1 MNEDL
6 KDGFRTRVLV
16 IEDDHLQSALV
27 RKKLELNSFEVS
39 TCADIAAGLQLIQM
53 HDFAVAVL
61 DLDLGGQSGFD
72 FVRELTKLNSK
83 TKVVV
88 HSFDVSF
95 RTVKE
100 GLNLGV
106 FAYVE
111 KGRLDNE
118 LIDFCRRAESAY
130 LNERLDAANR
140 SIAFQLRLLE
150 VVEHGVIATDRSGL
164 ITYWNGFSERLTH
177 LKASEVLGR
186 CVNDVL
192 LLSPQDLLA
201 VQKAISTGTSV
212 ECECQF
218 SRSLPHPILIPLRL
232 VVVALYDLEGVQ
244 VGSVISHHDLTSTKA
259 NEQKL
264 NFHASLLAVNSEI
277 GQKATESQDLRNLF
291 QQVMVK
297 IFDVLTL
304 SFGHVTLRNL
314 SNDELDSIVCIGDQS
329 KANLRGLQIPDVE
342 NIEILEPLDGF
353 RMPFHE
359 NGKLLGSIE
368 GEFETSIIPT
378 VEILTFLKS
387 ISRILAGVLRRDK
400 ATRLWKSL
408 FENSLDAIL
417 IVTDDSKIADVNTEA
432 CTLLGYSR
440 AEFLGLPVDC
450 LIASDSQPMLRKGL
464 ERLQVHGKLRS
475 EIELVSKNAKTIVA
489 EVIAITNILPNTHMA
504 SFRDITEQRKLEKRI
519 SNQES
524 QLNHLQRAETMGEMA
539 AVLAHEIN
547 QPLGAIANYSGG
559 LVYELKN
566 ANSDNAELFD
576 TLNRIC
582 IESLKAGE
590 IVNRLRK
597 FISPVGFSMSKVN
610 LNMIIQDT
618 VKLLRNLLSNA
629 SVSLELELDPDL
641 PNVEAEPIRI
651 QQVLVNVIKNSA
663 EALDKYDR
671 KDRWIRI
678 TTKVDGHTDQ
688 ILIADNGPF
697 LSPDDFAK
705 IFKPYHTTKINGL
718 GMGLCISRSIMEQ
731 HHGKLIMEP
740 GLTNGMLTIIS
751 IPISVC

>member
-95 RTVKE
+95 STVKE

-150 VVEHGVIATDRSGL
+150 VVEHGVIATDRLGH

-186 CVNDVL
+186 CVQDVL
-192 LLSPQDLLA
+192 LLSPKDFPA
-201 VQKAISTGTSV
+201 VQKAIVTGTSI

-218 SRSLPHPILIPLRL
+218 LRRLPHPIVIPLRL
-232 VVVALYDLEGVQ
+232 VVVALYDIEGVQ
-244 VGSVISHHDLTSTKA
+244 IGSVISHHDLTSTKA

-264 NFHASLLAVNSEI
+264 NFHSRILAVNSEI
-277 GQKATESQDLRNLF
+277 GQKATESQDLRDLF
-291 QQVMVK
+291 QHVMHK
-297 IFDVLTL
+297 ILDVLTL

-314 SNDELDSIVCIGDQS
+314 SNDELDLVVCIGDES
-329 KANLRGLQIPDVE
+329 KANSRDVQINDVE
-342 NIEILEPLDGF
+342 KIKVSEQMYGF
-353 RMPFHE
+353 RMPFYE
-359 NGKLLGSIE
+359 SGTLLGCIE
-368 GEFETSIIPT
+368 GEFETSIIAT

-387 ISRILAGVLRRDK
+387 ISRILAGVLRRDR

-417 IVTDDSKIADVNTEA
+417 IVTDDSKIADVNSEA
-432 CTLLGYSR
+432 CKLLGYSR
-440 AEFLGLPVDC
+440 TEFLGLPVDN
-450 LIASDSQPMLRKGL
+450 LVASYSQPMFRKGL

-475 EIELVSKNAKTIVA
+475 EIELVSKDATTIVA

-504 SFRDITEQRKLEKRI
+504 SFRDITEQRKLEKQI

-524 QLNHLQRAETMGEMA
+524 QLNHLQRSETMGEMA

-566 ANSDNAELFD
+566 AHSDNAELCE
-576 TLNRIC
+576 TLNKIC
-582 IESLKAGE
+582 DESLKAGD

-610 LNMIIQDT
+610 LNLIIPDT

-629 SVSLELELDPDL
+629 SVALELELDPDL

-663 EALDKYDR
+663 EALDKNDR
-671 KDRWIRI
+671 RDRWIKI
-678 TTKVDGHTDQ
+678 TTKVDGNTAQ

-697 LSPDDFAK
+697 LHPDDFAK
-705 IFKPYHTTKINGL
+705 IFKPYHTTKVNGL

-731 HHGKLIMEP
+731 HHGKLIMQP
-740 GLTNGMLTIIS
+740 GLNNGMLTIIS
-751 IPISVC
+751 LPISVG

>member
-1 MNEDL
+1 MNEEL

-39 TCADIAAGLQLIQM
+39 TCADIEAGLQLVQM

-95 RTVKE
+95 KTVKE

-130 LNERLDAANR
+130 LSERLDAANR

-150 VVEHGVIATDRSGL
+150 VVEHGVIATDRTGR

-186 CVNDVL
+186 CVHDVL
-192 LLSPQDLLA
+192 LLSPQDLPA
-201 VQKAISTGTSV
+201 VQNAIVTGTSV

-218 SRSLPHPILIPLRL
+218 LRSTPQPILIPLRL

-244 VGSVISHHDLTSTKA
+244 MGSVISHHDLTSTKA

-264 NFHASLLAVNSEI
+264 NFHSSLLAVNSDI
-277 GQKATESQDLRNLF
+277 GQKATESQDPRNLF
-291 QQVMVK
+291 QQVILK
-297 IFDVLTL
+297 ILDVLTL

-314 SNDELDSIVCIGDQS
+314 SSDELDLIVCIGDESKS
-329 KANLRGLQIPDVE
+329 KARGLPISDVE
-342 NIEILEPLDGF
+342 NIQVAESMAGF
-353 RMPFHE
+353 RMPFYE
-359 NGKLLGSIE
+359 SGTLLGCIE
-368 GEFETSIIPT
+368 GEFETPMIAS

-387 ISRILAGVLRRDK
+387 VSRILAGVLRRDR

-417 IVTDDSKIADVNTEA
+417 IITDDSKIADVNTEA

-440 AEFLGLPVDC
+440 EEFLGLPVDI
-450 LIASDSQPMLRKGL
+450 LVASDSHPVLRKGL
-464 ERLQVHGKLRS
+464 ERLQAHGKLRS
-475 EIELVSKNAKTIVA
+475 EIELVGKDRTAIVA

-524 QLNHLQRAETMGEMA
+524 QLNHLQRSETMGEMA

-559 LVYELKN
+559 LVYELKT
-566 ANSDNAELFD
+566 ANSDNTELCD

-582 IESLKAGE
+582 DESLKAGD

-597 FISPVGFSMSKVN
+597 FISPVAFAMSKVSLN
-610 LNMIIQDT
+610 LIIQDT

-629 SVSLELELDPDL
+629 SVTLELDLDPKL

-651 QQVLVNVIKNSA
+651 QQVLVNVMKNSA
-663 EALDKYDR
+663 EALDKNDR
-671 KDRWIRI
+671 GDRRI
-678 TTKVDGHTDQ
+678 KVSTKVDGDVAQ
-688 ILIADNGPF
+688 ILIVDNGPSM
-697 LSPDDFAK
+697 SPDDFAK
-705 IFKPYHTTKINGL
+705 IFKPYHTTKANGL

-740 GLTNGMLTIIS
+740 SVPNGMLTIVS
-751 IPISVC
+751 LPISVG

>member
-1 MNEDL
+1 MNEEL

-27 RKKLELNSFEVS
+27 RKKLELSSFDVS
-39 TCADIAAGLQLIQM
+39 TCEDIEAGLQLVQM

-88 HSFDVSF
+88 HSFDDSF
-95 RTVKE
+95 KTVKE

-130 LNERLDAANR
+130 LSERLDAANR

-150 VVEHGVIATDRSGL
+150 VVEHGVIATDRTGR

-186 CVNDVL
+186 FVHDVL
-192 LLSPQDLLA
+192 LLSPQDLPA
-201 VQKAISTGTSV
+201 VQNAIITGTSV

-218 SRSLPHPILIPLRL
+218 LRSLPQPILIPLRL
-232 VVVALYDLEGVQ
+232 VVVALYDLEGIQ

-264 NFHASLLAVNSEI
+264 SFHSSLLAVNSDI
-277 GQKATESQDLRNLF
+277 GQKATESQDPRNLF
-291 QQVMVK
+291 QQVMLK
-297 IFDVLTL
+297 ILDVLTL

-314 SNDELDSIVCIGDQS
+314 SSDELDLIVSIGDESKS
-329 KANLRGLQIPDVE
+329 KARGLPISDVE
-342 NIEILEPLDGF
+342 NIQVAESMAGF
-353 RMPFHE
+353 RMPFYE
-359 NGKLLGSIE
+359 SGTLLGCIE
-368 GEFETSIIPT
+368 GEFETSIVATI
-378 VEILTFLKS
+378 EILTFLKS
-387 ISRILAGVLRRDK
+387 VSRILAGVLRRDR

-417 IVTDDSKIADVNTEA
+417 IITDDSKIADVNAEA

-440 AEFLGLPVDC
+440 EEFLGLPVDS
-450 LIASDSQPMLRKGL
+450 LVAFDSQPMLRKGL
-464 ERLQVHGKLRS
+464 ERLQAHGKLRS
-475 EIELVSKNAKTIVA
+475 EIELVGKDKTPIVA

-524 QLNHLQRAETMGEMA
+524 QLNHLQRSETMGEMA

-559 LVYELKN
+559 LVYELKT
-566 ANSDNAELFD
+566 ANSDNQELCD

-582 IESLKAGE
+582 DESLKAGD

-597 FISPVGFSMSKVN
+597 FISPVAFAMSKVSLN
-610 LNMIIQDT
+610 LIIQDT

-629 SVSLELELDPDL
+629 SVTLELDLDPKL
-641 PNVEAEPIRI
+641 PYVEAEPIRI
-651 QQVLVNVIKNSA
+651 QQVLVNVMKNSA
-663 EALDKYDR
+663 EALEKNDR
-671 KDRWIRI
+671 GDRRI
-678 TTKVDGHTDQ
+678 KVSTKVDGAVAQ
-688 ILIADNGPF
+688 ILIVDNGPSM
-697 LSPDDFAK
+697 SPDDFAK
-705 IFKPYHTTKINGL
+705 IFKPYHTTKANGL

-731 HHGKLIMEP
+731 HHGKLVMEP
-740 GLTNGMLTIIS
+740 SVPNGMLTVVS
-751 IPISVC
+751 LPISVS

>member
-6 KDGFRTRVLV
+6 RDGFRTRILV

-39 TCADIAAGLQLIQM
+39 TCADIQAGLQLVQT

-72 FVRELTKLNSK
+72 FVRELTKLDSK

-130 LNERLDAANR
+130 LSERLDAANR

-150 VVEHGVIATDRSGL
+150 VVEHGVIATDRSGRV
-164 ITYWNGFSERLTH
+164 TYWNGFSERLTH
-177 LKASEVLGR
+177 LTTSEVLGR
-186 CVNDVL
+186 CLHDVL
-192 LLSPQDLLA
+192 LLSPQDLPA
-201 VQKAISTGTSV
+201 VQKAINTGTSI
-212 ECECQF
+212 ECECKF
-218 SRSLPHPILIPLRL
+218 LRSLPHPILIPLRL

-244 VGSVISHHDLTSTKA
+244 IGSVISHHDLTSTKA

-264 NFHASLLAVNSEI
+264 NFHSRLLVVNSEI

-291 QQVMVK
+291 HHVIVK
-297 IFDVLTL
+297 ILDVLAL

-314 SNDELDSIVCIGDQS
+314 SNDELDLIVCIGDES
-329 KANLRGLQIPDVE
+329 KATSRGIQIADVE
-342 NIEILEPLDGF
+342 NIQVLEPMDGF
-353 RMPFHE
+353 RMPFYE
-359 NGKLLGSIE
+359 SGTLLGCIE
-368 GEFETSIIPT
+368 GEFETSIIAT

-387 ISRILAGVLRRDK
+387 VSRILAGVLRRDR
-400 ATRLWKSL
+400 ATQLWKSL

-417 IVTDDSKIADVNTEA
+417 IVTDDYKIADVNTEA
-432 CTLLGYSR
+432 CMLLGYSR
-440 AEFLGLPVDC
+440 AEFLGLPVDS
-450 LIASDSQPMLRKGL
+450 LVASDSHPLLRKGL

-475 EIELVSKNAKTIVA
+475 EIELVSKDATIIVA

-524 QLNHLQRAETMGEMA
+524 QLNHLQRSETMGEMA

-566 ANSDNAELFD
+566 ANSKNAELCD
-576 TLNRIC
+576 TLNKIC
-582 IESLKAGE
+582 DESLKAGD

-610 LNMIIQDT
+610 LNLIIQDT

-629 SVSLELELDPDL
+629 SVALELELDPDL

-663 EALDKYDR
+663 EALDKNDR
-671 KDRWIRI
+671 RDRCIKI
-678 TTKVDGHTDQ
+678 TTKIDGHTVQ
-688 ILIADNGPF
+688 IRIADNGPF

-705 IFKPYHTTKINGL
+705 IFKPYHTTKVNGL

-740 GLTNGMLTIIS
+740 SLTNGMLTIIS